1 MFRMALTE
9 NLAHQMENGI
19 LTEAQQKD
27 PELIQLLLDKIVKK
41 KGFENVR
48 ANAEGYETPAK
59 IRRGQDTYEY
69 FIPDCTGEV
78 NGRKSYF
85 ELGMKSDDE
94 RELVT
99 KWRLLSSLANYKHGK
114 LYLAVP
120 RGHMA
125 FTNRILADYP
135 IQAEVVKL

>member
-1 MFRMALTE
+1 
-9 NLAHQMENGI
+9 MENGI

-27 PELIQLLLDKIVKK
+27 PEMIDLLLEKIVKK
-41 KGFENVR
+41 KGFENIR

-59 IRRGQDTYEY
+59 IRRGKDTEEF

-85 ELGMKSDDE
+85 ELGMKSEDE

-99 KWRLLSSLANYKHGK
+99 KWRLLSSLANHKHGK

-135 IQAEVVKL
+135 ISAEVVKI

>member
-1 MFRMALTE
+1 
-9 NLAHQMENGI
+9 MENGI

-27 PELIQLLLDKIVKK
+27 PEMITLLLDKIVKK
-41 KGFENVR
+41 KGFENIR

-59 IRRGQDTYEY
+59 IRRGKETEAY

-135 IQAEVVKL
+135 INAEVVKI

>member
-1 MFRMALTE
+1 
-9 NLAHQMENGI
+9 MENGI

-27 PELIQLLLDKIVKK
+27 AELITLLLDKVVKK
-41 KGFENVR
+41 KGFENIR

-59 IRRGQDTYEY
+59 IRRGKDTEEY
-69 FIPDCTGEV
+69 FIPDVTGEV